1 MNRGFRNQRG
11 GRGFRGGGQFPN
23 YKQRGNVRP
32 PPLLN
37 FFPPA
42 NFGFPVPNFN
52 FPRGMNRFP
61 SRLPPLVPNIRMM
74 RGGMPHWR
82 GSSKKQSKKPK
93 NSLTPNANKSR
104 LMEKDVGITE
114 YISGHEGFSGVIKQ
128 RFSDFHVN
136 EITTDGSI
144 AKLTDLAPPVDVEHK
159 RPESEIIEI
168 LTPEIMEKLKTMV
181 ETKMGY
187 VEIEVT
193 EKSKDERRKI
203 HEAIKD
209 GFGKEVYSNTVDRGS
224 KKFITIFKTRKGVM
238 QDRRSRWPADR
249 GGVYVHFIL
258 HKENMDTQETV
269 NYLAG
274 KLGVKP
280 NFITY
285 AGTKDR
291 RAMTSQMMS
300 VFKIDPAK
308 LANLSKDLKGV
319 TLGNYSYKP
328 TCLKLG
334 DLKGN
339 RFRISLRNV
348 TGTDQQIEEAVTNL
362 KEKGFINYY
371 GLQRFGTSSS
381 VPTPEVGRAL
391 LLGEWKEAIE
401 LILKPR
407 NTDEPWAIKRARKHW
422 WVTKDAKRAA
432 KMLRKNFMNIIE
444 SKLLYG
450 LSRHAPDDY
459 VGALQNIPR
468 NTRLLYLHSYQS
480 LVWNK
485 IVSRRIK
492 EFGLQ
497 PIAGDLVFVDNN
509 DYQEVVDQEG
519 TVVVSDEFPKRP
531 RKKAKK
537 AAALAAR
544 EAAARAEAGDTNSAE
559 EKDEDEKETDGTSK
573 SNVDDDIMKDADDT
587 ENKGEEEGEAAQK
600 DDSGSSTKA
609 VERSAE
615 ENTGAGTAEENVG
628 GTTDDNADEDI
639 TEENAGEGPT
649 EENASEGPTEENP
662 EGSKSCALLDYN
674 QKTPAVR
681 AITEEE
687 LDSIKI
693 EDIVLPLPGHN
704 VVYPNNVI
712 KQWYEELLAVDGL
725 SFTAMKQNV
734 RQYSVSG
741 TYRRMIVRPENLS
754 WKTMRYS
761 NLLSTLIRSDLD
773 ELKNAPE
780 PQDDPEGEYKAL
792 ILDFCLPSATYATMA
807 LREILKVDTS
817 SLHQASLNSY
827 LLGKKAGDK
836 EAPKTDATAEDG
848 ETCTST
854 QNESAK
860 TGEGSTLEV
869 DTNIDIET
877 KQEDSS
883 AGGTKRKAD
892 DITEEADGR
901 ETDADAV
908 AEAKKVKLEGET

>member
-1 MNRGFRNQRG
+1 M
-11 GRGFRGGGQFPN
+11 
-23 YKQRGNVRP
+23 RP
-32 PPLLN
+32 PPPN
-37 FFPPA
+37 FFPPG
-42 NFGFPVPNFN
+42 NFGFPLPNFN

-61 SRLPPLVPNIRMM
+61 PRLPLAPNIRMM
-74 RGGMPHWR
+74 RGGMPHGMPHWR
-82 GSSKKQSKKPK
+82 GKKQSKKSK
-93 NSLTPNANKSR
+93 NSVTPSANKPR

-114 YISGHEGFSGVIKQ
+114 YISPHEGFGGIIKQ

-136 EITTDGSI
+136 EIATDGSI
-144 AKLTDLAPPVDVEHK
+144 VKLTDLEPPVDVEHT
-159 RPESEIIEI
+159 RPENEIIEI
-168 LTPEIMEKLKTMV
+168 LTPEIVEKLKTMI
-181 ETKMGY
+181 ETKLGY

-209 GFGKEVYSNTVDRGS
+209 GFGKEVYSNTVDRGD

-249 GGVYVHFIL
+249 GGVYVHFVL

-285 AGTKDR
+285 GGTKDR
-291 RAMTSQMMS
+291 RAITSQMMS

-308 LANLSKDLKGV
+308 LAKLSKELKGV

-334 DLKGN
+334 DVKGN

-348 TGTDQQIEEAVTNL
+348 TGTDEQIEEAMSNL

-371 GLQRFGTSSS
+371 GLQRFGSSSS

-391 LLGEWKEAIE
+391 LLGQWKEAVE

-407 NTDEPWAIKRARKHW
+407 NIDEPWALKRARKHW
-422 WVTKDAKRAA
+422 WMTKDAKRAA

-492 EFGLQ
+492 EFGLK
-497 PIAGDLVFVDNN
+497 PIVGDLVFVDNE

-519 TVVVSDEFPKRP
+519 TVVASDEFPKRP
-531 RKKAKK
+531 RKKSKK

-544 EAAARAEAGDTNSAE
+544 QAGNRCETGDSDRA
-559 EKDEDEKETDGTSK
+559 
-573 SNVDDDIMKDADDT
+573 DDRDADSTADDA
-587 ENKGEEEGEAAQK
+587 EYKGEEEEGENEQK
-600 DDSGSSTKA
+600 HVETLPENVVESGAEEKAGENTAEGNAGESTVKENVGESTAEENAGESA
-609 VERSAE
+609 VKENAGEGTAE
-615 ENTGAGTAEENVG
+615 ENTGEGTAEE
-628 GTTDDNADEDI
+628 
-639 TEENAGEGPT
+639 
-649 EENASEGPTEENP
+649 SP
-662 EGSKSCALLDYN
+662 EGSKQCPLLDYN
-674 QKTPAVR
+674 QKPPAVR

-687 LDSIKI
+687 LDNVKI
-693 EDIVLPLPGHN
+693 EDVVLPMPGHN
-704 VVYPNNVI
+704 VMYPNNVI

-741 TYRRMIVRPENLS
+741 TYRRMIVRPENLT
-754 WKTMRYS
+754 WKTMHYS
-761 NLLSTLIRSDLD
+761 NLMTTLIKSDLD
-773 ELKNAPE
+773 EMNNVAD

-792 ILDFCLPSATYATMA
+792 ILDFCLPSAAYATMA
-807 LREILKVDTS
+807 LREILKTDTS
-817 SLHQASLNSY
+817 SIHQATLNSY
-827 LLGKKAGDK
+827 LLAKKSSEK
-836 EAPKTDATAEDG
+836 EVPKTNVTAQDG
-848 ETCTST
+848 ETDTTT
-854 QNESAK
+854 QNDSAK
-860 TGEGSTLEV
+860 TDGEGTVEV
-869 DTNIDIET
+869 GSDVEI
-877 KQEDSS
+877 KQEDGLTG
-883 AGGTKRKAD
+883 ATKRKVEEVL
-892 DITEEADGR
+892 EEA
-901 ETDADAV
+901 ETDSSV